1 MFMIFPQKMVLMSGE
16 TDRLCAEKN
25 DKHKCTGRGN
35 GRSKRSLE
43 DEIDDCLPKRRT
55 GKKYVYFYA

>member
-1 MFMIFPQKMVLMSGE
+1 MVLMSGE

-55 GKKYVYFYA
+55 GKKYEHT